1 MEWTTEADGPWMPKL
16 IDILYK
22 AKHGD
27 ADEQAYYSKFGLEA
41 AVWNSRLTNIS
52 SHREE
57 IILLFN
63 ERYAD
68 RMVNRETLE
77 KWQNRLQYIMD
88 AEAPR
93 YDRAFNMYN
102 SKVTTGVTQKE
113 TVTYNNV
120 KDQMGGTD
128 TSKNTTTDTPD
139 AILNE
144 NEKYADTVNRGQT
157 DYGRTSTR
165 SGSITTEHEPEGGT
179 VELVNANIDAY
190 RNIIAEFVGEFDK
203 LFMSVYWY

>member
-41 AVWNSRLTNIS
+41 AVWDSRYVNLA
-52 SHREE
+52 SHKND
-57 IILLFN
+57 IIVLFN
-63 ERYAD
+63 EKYSD
-68 RMVNRETLE
+68 RMINRETLE
-77 KWQNRLQYIMD
+77 KWQVRLQTVLDVISM
-88 AEAPR
+88 R
-93 YDRAFNMYN
+93 YDRAYGMYALVDG
-102 SKVTTGVTQKE
+102 SVKQKE

-120 KDQMGGTD
+120 KDQMGGSD
-128 TSKNTTTDTPD
+128 HSRNTVTDTPD

-144 NEKYADTVNRGQT
+144 NDKYADTVNKGQT

-165 SGSITTEHEPEGGT
+165 SGSITTEHDPEGGT
-179 VELVNANIDAY
+179 VDLVNRSIEAF
-190 RNIIAEFVGEFDK
+190 RNITADFVQEFDK
-203 LFMSVYWY
+203 LFMHVYWY